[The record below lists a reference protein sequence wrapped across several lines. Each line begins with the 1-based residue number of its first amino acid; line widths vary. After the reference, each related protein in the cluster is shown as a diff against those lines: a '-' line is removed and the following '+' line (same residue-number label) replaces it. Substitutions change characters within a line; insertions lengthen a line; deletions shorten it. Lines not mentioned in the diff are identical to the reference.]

1 MIAPSTN
8 LVLGIFSLR
17 NEVNNPG
24 HQELTQADI
33 SSVDTCVCYFAGPS
47 SLLLSV
53 FTRLV
58 PETHYPAR
66 PVRFGSCGLNGACL
80 GYVTDMHWP
89 GRPGK
94 KLYRD
99 KAMSSHHR
107 IFTWAITVNDL
118 INARGVYLILEVQA
132 DERRLKQREAFIL
145 ITTTSTTKL
154 VRFRQKNQE
163 SLKIAEYPLHQSIRL
178 GHLIIH
184 IAFSNSNIDVR
195 ISLRVIVLP
204 SLVYPYFEL
213 DIMQTLVN
221 QARNW
226 RNWMIL
232 LLFANS

>member
-17 NEVNNPG
+17 NEVYNPA

-89 GRPGK
+89 WRPGK

-154 VRFRQKNQE
+154 VRFRQKKLREFKNR
-163 SLKIAEYPLHQSIRL
+163 A
-178 GHLIIH
+178 
-184 IAFSNSNIDVR
+184 
-195 ISLRVIVLP
+195 ISTP
-204 SLVYPYFEL
+204 SVDMSRPFNHPYRFFKF
-213 DIMQTLVN
+213 QH
-221 QARNW
+221 RC
-226 RNWMIL
+226 
-232 LLFANS
+232 

>member
-33 SSVDTCVCYFAGPS
+33 SSVDTCVCYFAGRS

-145 ITTTSTTKL
+145 ITTTKL
-154 VRFRQKNQE
+154 VRFRQKKSREFKNR
-163 SLKIAEYPLHQSIRL
+163 A
-178 GHLIIH
+178 
-184 IAFSNSNIDVR
+184 
-195 ISLRVIVLP
+195 ISTP
-204 SLVYPYFEL
+204 SVDTSRPFNHPYRFFKF
-213 DIMQTLVN
+213 QH
-221 QARNW
+221 RC
-226 RNWMIL
+226 
-232 LLFANS
+232 

>member
-33 SSVDTCVCYFAGPS
+33 SSVDTCVCYFAGRS

-58 PETHYPAR
+58 PTPHYPAR

-89 GRPGK
+89 WRPGK

-132 DERRLKQREAFIL
+132 DERRLKQREEFIL

-154 VRFRQKNQE
+154 VCFRQKNQE
-163 SLKIAEYPLHQSIRL
+163 SLKIAEYLLHQSIRL